1 MLYSHKEKKKMK
13 KPSRHTKLKV
23 VSGYILLFILTI
35 AAITFIYKQI
45 SRFTDNDRLVSTANQ
60 KLFIIGNTITGLY
73 EAESLSNSFIQTGSP
88 SSFRKYIQIINQV
101 ELNIDS
107 LKNMTD
113 QPGQI
118 ARIDTIHTL
127 LNNKIRNLKEL
138 IRAKKSQ
145 TPEDYYNQAMALI
158 ESNRDTLTDV
168 PQLQKR
174 IITTRDSSYI
184 KNEKKKKGFLRLFS
198 SRQPDSSLQITVTN
212 REVWDTLYNP
222 APATNADS
230 IMNLLKSAWENFQA
244 ETENLNR
251 QITQKEYNIVL
262 QSVRITEQLKKVL
275 YDYENEEINYS
286 ISRMKQREK
295 VMNSA
300 AGMIAKIAIIAIL
313 FIAFFCTLILK
324 DITRNQRYRQELE
337 KAKAYTDQ
345 LLKSREQLMLSVTHD
360 IKSPLSSVLGYIEL
374 LNTTHT
380 DERQSYF
387 LKNMKSSSEHIQKLV
402 MNLLDF
408 SKLENNKVKPENI
421 SFNPARLFQEIN
433 DSFIPLAKTKNLVLN
448 YHIDEKLNK
457 EYTGD
462 ALRIRQIIVNLMSN
476 AIKYTEKGSVAL
488 IVTTNVP
495 GDKLIIRVKDT
506 GPGLSEEEQT
516 LIFQEFTR
524 LTSSA
529 PAEGTGLG
537 LTITQKLVHLLKG
550 QIQLDSKPGKGSCF
564 TIELPLKKSAVQLPA
579 AEKETLSPLNS
590 VKKAALSRLKILL
603 IDDDPL
609 QLEMTAGLLNSQG
622 ISSDITTHPQ
632 EAISRLQATHYD
644 LVFSDIQMPQM
655 NGFELVKQIRKH
667 FPALPV
673 IALSADSDKKEEDYL
688 QAGFTTYLSKPFSS
702 PQLIQL
708 ILRLTGLD
716 QSIESIPS
724 SPEDCFPD
732 KETQGYTLKNIL
744 QFTDNDPK
752 ALQKILKSFISNTQE
767 HIELLKKY
775 SQENQW
781 PAIGLLAHK
790 MLPLFRQLE
799 VNTVIDSLQKL
810 EHSEKNPLAVAEST
824 ALVQQ
829 VITIS
834 ETLIQALQ
842 NQIDKQNTY

>member
-1 MLYSHKEKKKMK
+1 MK

-45 SRFTDNDRLVSTANQ
+45 SRFTDNDQLVSTANQ

-73 EAESLSNSFIQTGSP
+73 EAESLSSSFIQTGSP
-88 SSFRKYIQIINQV
+88 SSFRKYIQIIKQV

-113 QPGQI
+113 QPEQI

-127 LNNKIRNLKEL
+127 LNSKIKNLKEL

-145 TPEDYYNQAMALI
+145 NPEDYYNQAIALI
-158 ESNRDTLTDV
+158 ESNRDTSPDI
-168 PQLQKR
+168 PQIQKR
-174 IITTRDSSYI
+174 VITTRDSSYI
-184 KNEKKKKGFLRLFS
+184 KSTKKKKGFLGIFS

-212 REVWDTLYNP
+212 QEVWDTLYRP
-222 APATNADS
+222 TPATNADS
-230 IMNLLKSAWENFQA
+230 IMNILKSAWENFQA

-275 YDYENEEINYS
+275 YDYENEEINTS
-286 ISRMKQREK
+286 ISRMKQREE

-300 AGMIAKIAIIAIL
+300 AAMIAKIAIIAVL

-337 KAKAYTDQ
+337 KAKTYTDQ

-380 DERQSYF
+380 DERQRYF
-387 LKNMKSSSEHIQKLV
+387 LKNMQSSSEHIQKLV

-408 SKLENNKVKPENI
+408 SKLENNKVKPENV

-448 YHIDEKLNK
+448 FHIDDKLDK

-488 IVTTNVP
+488 IVTTNIP
-495 GDKLIIRVKDT
+495 GDKLIIQVKDT
-506 GPGLSEEEQT
+506 GPGLSKEEQT

-524 LTSSA
+524 LTSSV

-550 QIQLDSKPGKGSCF
+550 QILLDSKPGKGSCF
-564 TIELPLKKSAVQLPA
+564 TIELPLKKSAAHPSA
-579 AEKETLSPLNS
+579 SEAGTPSPS
-590 VKKAALSRLKILL
+590 VLTTTVDLSRLKILL
-603 IDDDPL
+603 VDDDPL
-609 QLEMTAGLLNSQG
+609 QLEMAASLLKNQG
-622 ISSDITTHPQ
+622 IQSFITTHPQ
-632 EAISRLQATHYD
+632 EIINKLQAEHYD
-644 LVFSDIQMPQM
+644 LVFSDIQMPEM
-655 NGFELVKQIRKH
+655 NGFELVKQIRKQY
-667 FPALPV
+667 PSLPV
-673 IALSADSDKKEEDYL
+673 VALSADSDKKEEDYL

-702 PQLIQL
+702 RQLMQL
-708 ILRLTGLD
+708 ILRLTG
-716 QSIESIPS
+716 QESSTLNLSS
-724 SPEDCFPD
+724 SPEEKNLLD
-732 KETQGYTLKNIL
+732 EENRGYTLKNIL

-752 ALQKILKSFISNTQE
+752 ALQKILISFTSSTQE

-775 SQENQW
+775 LQEKQW
-781 PAIGLLAHK
+781 KAIGLLAHK

-799 VNTVIDSLQKL
+799 VKEVITSLQQL
-810 EHSEKNPLAVAEST
+810 EHSDKNPLSEKQSEERVR
-824 ALVQQ
+824 Q
-829 VITIS
+829 VIDLS
-834 ETLIQALQ
+834 EKLIRALQ
-842 NQIDKQNTY
+842 NQMDNNL